1 MIFGLDY
8 EKPAYT
14 YVKNK
19 GVDQARLIR
28 SFFVYTTNSMAYI
41 SIKLL
46 DCVNSQ
52 AGLFHLAKVRCF
64 RDKAHFNRDEAHFN
78 RSFV

>member
-1 MIFGLDY
+1 MR
-8 EKPAYT
+8 KPAYT

-19 GVDQARLIR
+19 DVDQLARQVSEL
-28 SFFVYTTNSMAYI
+28 FCLHYQFYMAYI

-52 AGLFHLAKVRCF
+52 TGLCF
-64 RDKAHFNRDEAHFN
+64 TWLKPGAFMMKLILTRPLFRK
-78 RSFV
+78 